1 MSDVTRMLL
10 GALGALLL
18 LPGVCALGYMG
29 NTVYRSLHGQHHDDG
44 FFGLLLFIWAV
55 SLAISA
61 AGVGLLSRAR
71 RRTGA

>member
-1 MSDVTRMLL
+1 MLL
-10 GALGALLL
+10 GALGAMLL

-29 NTVYRSLHGQHHDDG
+29 DTAYRSLRGEHHDDA

-61 AGVGLLSRAR
+61 AGVGLLNRAR
-71 RRTGA
+71 RWTGA